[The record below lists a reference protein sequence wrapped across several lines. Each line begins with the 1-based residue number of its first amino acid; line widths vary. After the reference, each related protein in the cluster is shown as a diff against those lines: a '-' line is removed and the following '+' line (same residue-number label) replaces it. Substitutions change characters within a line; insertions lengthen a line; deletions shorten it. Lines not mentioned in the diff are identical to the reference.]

1 MTQTVVQLGL
11 QTSKSDVAEHYDSQ
25 DSEFE
30 VRSVNEA
37 DEVRADSVSW
47 NSLGSA
53 VVVEKFS
60 RQSKRKKGQGLVIG

>member
-1 MTQTVVQLGL
+1 MVQLGL
-11 QTSKSDVAEHYDSQ
+11 QTLKSDIAEHYDSQ

-37 DEVRADSVSW
+37 DEVRADLVSW

-53 VVVEKFS
+53 VVEKIS
-60 RQSKRKKGQGLVIG
+60 GKQVHSEIIDG

>member
-1 MTQTVVQLGL
+1 MVQLGL
-11 QTSKSDVAEHYDSQ
+11 QTSKSDITEHYDSQ

-37 DEVRADSVSW
+37 DEVRADLVSW

-53 VVVEKFS
+53 VVVEKIS
-60 RQSKRKKGQGLVIG
+60 GQSKRKRVRAL